1 MDDFHDKQELLQR
14 SLNILAMV
22 YFCLFLIAIVSA
34 GVSMMFYACLKRQG
48 YLITLM
54 HVLWNIIR
62 FFILSFFL
70 YGTAYGIIFLILR
83 DLIGVMKIIY
93 GKEHLPNTNPAGY
106 FMKKCLGVLE
116 TSGGAVTEQVNDQ
129 DVINCLNIKID
140 ECSFLKSY
148 LNHLYKALNDASS
161 ESQKLSAISLCA
173 SFFGEVAIYFYLLV
187 MHHYNNELFFDSGKS
202 IFTGFDGF
210 GRGYKN
216 KNRNNDPAYKK
227 RKLRA
232 EIELTSKNDEQN
244 EYKDINKN
252 DDD

>member
-1 MDDFHDKQELLQR
+1 MNNTVIYD
-14 SLNILAMV
+14 
-22 YFCLFLIAIVSA
+22 
-34 GVSMMFYACLKRQG
+34 
-48 YLITLM
+48 
-54 HVLWNIIR
+54 
-62 FFILSFFL
+62 ILS
-70 YGTAYGIIFLILR
+70 
-83 DLIGVMKIIY
+83 DLIGVMRMIY
-93 GKEHLPNTNPAGY
+93 ESLPDNNYAGCFLKYYLFQPDEKVQTCGNTLNELTCLISNNKEC
-106 FMKKCLGVLE
+106 F
-116 TSGGAVTEQVNDQ
+116 
-129 DVINCLNIKID
+129 
-140 ECSFLKSY
+140 FLKSD
-148 LNHLYKALNDASS
+148 LNHLYKALNDASL

-173 SFFGEVAIYFYLLV
+173 AYFGVVAIYFYLLV

-202 IFTGFDGF
+202 IFTGFDDF

>member
-1 MDDFHDKQELLQR
+1 MDYFHTKQDILKN
-14 SLNILAMV
+14 SLNKLAMA
-22 YFCLFLIAIVSA
+22 YFCLFLMAVVSA

-62 FFILSFFL
+62 FFIFSFFL
-70 YGTAYGIIFLILR
+70 YGTAYGIIYVILS
-83 DLIGVMKIIY
+83 DLIGVMRMIY
-93 GKEHLPNTNPAGY
+93 ESLDDNYAGCFLKYYLFQPDEKVQTCGKTLDKLTCLTSNNT
-106 FMKKCLGVLE
+106 
-116 TSGGAVTEQVNDQ
+116 
-129 DVINCLNIKID
+129 
-140 ECSFLKSY
+140 ECFFLKSD
-148 LNHLYKALNDASS
+148 LNHLYKALNDASL

-173 SFFGEVAIYFYLLV
+173 AYFGVVAIYFYLLV
-187 MHHYNNELFFDSGKS
+187 MHHYNNEIFFDSGKS

-252 DDD
+252 DDDN